1 MALAPGIGKLPL
13 ECVGVVFS
21 ERVCS
26 VALGGAVYL
35 HRTPC
40 EIKLRS
46 PLTVGPH
53 TDSRRIRRC
62 GTVALPLRPLKRR
75 LLWLIIA

>member
-26 VALGGAVYL
+26 VALGWRGL
-35 HRTPC
+35 SSPC

-62 GTVALPLRPLKRR
+62 GTVALPLRPLKQR